1 MRRATLNFI
10 VDLIGFVDLLL
21 LAATGSVMKWVL
33 PPGSGGGG
41 HGYGYGFRGGRG
53 PGPGQARQLLGLG
66 RHDWGDVHF
75 ILALAFV
82 LLILVHI
89 VLHWTWIK
97 TCAKSILFPS
107 RKAPCEPTDEPDARV
122 VVP

>member
-1 MRRATLNFI
+1 MKRATVNL
-10 VDLIGFVDLLL
+10 VLDLIAFVDLLL
-21 LAATGSVMKWVL
+21 LGTTGSIMRWVL
-33 PPGSGGGG
+33 PPGSGGG
-41 HGYGYGFRGGRG
+41 HGYGFRGGRG
-53 PGPGQARQLLGLG
+53 PGPDAGQVRQLLGLG

-75 ILALAFV
+75 VLALLFV

-107 RKAPCEPTDEPDARV
+107 RSKAPCDPADEPRSR
-122 VVP
+122 